1 MWRPDI
7 SASPVSGENLMPQMI
22 ASIILLGT
30 LSVFAVSSDAKAQI
44 TNPNAPYKSRLTLQN
59 SGENAALTVHRNAL
73 GKPCL
78 NIEAASR
85 AHVVNPDVYD
95 NIVSF
100 QNQCNILIKVRVCY
114 FGSESCVDV
123 EVPALQRKDAVLG
136 IRPQS
141 QYFRYS
147 YKEKF

>member
-1 MWRPDI
+1 MKPCMILRYL
-7 SASPVSGENLMPQMI
+7 VFGCLM
-22 ASIILLGT
+22 LL
-30 LSVFAVSSDAKAQI
+30 AVSIGAWNQSAIAQI
-44 TNPNAPYKSRLTLQN
+44 TSPTSPYKSRLTLQN

-100 QNQCNILIKVRVCY
+100 QNQCNIPIKVRVCY

-136 IRPQS
+136 IRPRS

>member
-1 MWRPDI
+1 
-7 SASPVSGENLMPQMI
+7 MI
-22 ASIILLGT
+22 GSFMLLG
-30 LSVFAVSSDAKAQI
+30 VGIDAWCQCAMAQL
-44 TNPNAPYKSRLTLQN
+44 TTPTSPYKSRLTLQN
-59 SGENAALTVHRNAL
+59 GGENAALIVHRSSL

-85 AHVVNPDVYD
+85 AHVINPDVYD

-114 FGSESCVDV
+114 YGSESCVDV
-123 EVPALQRKDAVLG
+123 EVPAQKRTDAVLG
-136 IRPQS
+136 IRPHS

>member
-1 MWRPDI
+1 VPK
-7 SASPVSGENLMPQMI
+7 LMSR
-22 ASIILLGT
+22 ALLLGA
-30 LSVFAVSSDAKAQI
+30 LSFIAANSEGKAQL
-44 TNPNAPYKSRLTLQN
+44 TNSNAPYKSRLTLQN
-59 SGENAALTVHRNAL
+59 SGENAALTVHRNSL

-85 AHVVNPDVYD
+85 AHVINPSVYD

-114 FGSESCVDV
+114 FGTESCVDV
-123 EVPALQRKDAVLG
+123 EVPAQKRKDAVLG
-136 IRPQS
+136 IRPNS

-147 YKEKF
+147 YNEKF

>member
-1 MWRPDI
+1 MKRRI
-7 SASPVSGENLMPQMI
+7 IYKCLAIECLM
-22 ASIILLGT
+22 LLT
-30 LSVFAVSSDAKAQI
+30 LSIGMRDQQAMAQI
-44 TNPNAPYKSRLTLQN
+44 TSPTSPYKSRLTIQN

-85 AHVVNPDVYD
+85 TQVVNPNMYD
-95 NIVSF
+95 NIVSIK
-100 QNQCNILIKVRVCY
+100 NQCSQVIRVQICY

-123 EVPALQRKDAVLG
+123 EVLGQQRKDTILG
-136 IRPQS
+136 IRHHS

>member
-1 MWRPDI
+1 MKRSELLI
-7 SASPVSGENLMPQMI
+7 NVVI
-22 ASIILLGT
+22 ACLTFL
-30 LSVFAVSSDAKAQI
+30 AVNIGALNHRALAQI
-44 TNPNAPYKSRLTLQN
+44 TSPTSPYKSRLTLQN
-59 SGENAALTVHRNAL
+59 SGQNAALTVHRSSL

-85 AHVVNPDVYD
+85 AHVINPDVYD

-114 FGSESCVDV
+114 FGTESCVDV
-123 EVPALQRKDAVLG
+123 EVPAQKRTDAVLG
-136 IRPQS
+136 IRPHS

>member
-1 MWRPDI
+1 MKEAAVLWKI
-7 SASPVSGENLMPQMI
+7 AIGCSACFALNICACDQPATAQ
-22 ASIILLGT
+22 SI
-30 LSVFAVSSDAKAQI
+30 
-44 TNPNAPYKSRLTLQN
+44 NPLAPYKSRLTIQN
-59 SGENAALTVHRNAL
+59 SGENAALIVHRNSL

-85 AHVVNPDVYD
+85 AHVINPNVYD

-114 FGSESCVDV
+114 FGTESCVDA
-123 EVPALQRKDAVLG
+123 EVPAQQRRDTVLG
-136 IRPQS
+136 VRPQS

>member
-1 MWRPDI
+1 MAKVMSRI
-7 SASPVSGENLMPQMI
+7 V
-22 ASIILLGT
+22 LLGT
-30 LSVFAVSSDAKAQI
+30 LSVLAVSSDADAQL

-59 SGENAALTVHRNAL
+59 SGENAALTVHRNSL

-85 AHVVNPDVYD
+85 SHVINPDVYD

-100 QNQCNILIKVRVCY
+100 QNQCQILIKVRVCY
-114 FGSESCVDV
+114 FGTESCVDV
-123 EVPALQRKDAVLG
+123 EVPAQKRTDAVLG
-136 IRPQS
+136 IRPKS

>member
-1 MWRPDI
+1 MAQTI
-7 SASPVSGENLMPQMI
+7 SRIV
-22 ASIILLGT
+22 LLGT
-30 LSVFAVSSDAKAQI
+30 LFVLIIGSDANAQI

-59 SGENAALTVHRNAL
+59 SGENAALTVHRNSL

-85 AHVVNPDVYD
+85 AHVINPNVYD

-123 EVPALQRKDAVLG
+123 EVPGRQRKDAVLG
-136 IRPQS
+136 IRPNS

-147 YKEKF
+147 FKEKF

>member
-1 MWRPDI
+1 MKTSLKFKYFMAGCLMLLALGIDTNHQ
-7 SASPVSGENLMPQMI
+7 SVMAQLTSPTS
-22 ASIILLGT
+22 
-30 LSVFAVSSDAKAQI
+30 
-44 TNPNAPYKSRLTLQN
+44 PYKSRLTLQN
-59 SGENAALTVHRNAL
+59 SGENAALTVHRNSL

-85 AHVVNPDVYD
+85 AHVINPDVYD

-100 QNQCNILIKVRVCY
+100 QNQCNILIKVQVCY
-114 FGSESCVDV
+114 FGTESCVNV
-123 EVPALQRKDAVLG
+123 EVPAQKRTDAVLG
-136 IRPQS
+136 IRPHS

>member
-1 MWRPDI
+1 M
-7 SASPVSGENLMPQMI
+7 
-22 ASIILLGT
+22 LLALGVDGQYQ
-30 LSVFAVSSDAKAQI
+30 SVMAQL
-44 TNPNAPYKSRLTLQN
+44 TSQTSPYKSRLTLQN
-59 SGENAALTVHRNAL
+59 SGENAALTVHRSSL

-85 AHVVNPDVYD
+85 AHVINPDVYD

-100 QNQCNILIKVRVCY
+100 QNQCNMLIKVRVCY
-114 FGSESCVDV
+114 FGTESCVDV
-123 EVPALQRKDAVLG
+123 EVPAQKRTDAVLG
-136 IRPQS
+136 IRPHS

>member
-1 MWRPDI
+1 M
-7 SASPVSGENLMPQMI
+7 AQMLCK
-22 ASIILLGT
+22 IILLGT
-30 LSVFAVSSDAKAQI
+30 LSIMVVSRDADAQL
-44 TNPNAPYKSRLTLQN
+44 TNPNTPYKSRLTLQN
-59 SGENAALTVHRNAL
+59 SGENAALTVHRNSL

-85 AHVVNPDVYD
+85 SHVINPRVYD

-114 FGSESCVDV
+114 FGTESCVDV
-123 EVPALQRKDAVLG
+123 EVLAQKRTDAVLG
-136 IRPQS
+136 IRPNS

>member
-1 MWRPDI
+1 MAQA
-7 SASPVSGENLMPQMI
+7 ASKFV
-22 ASIILLGT
+22 LLGALFVLAIGGDT
-30 LSVFAVSSDAKAQI
+30 NAQI
-44 TNPNAPYKSRLTLQN
+44 TNQNAPYKSRLTLQN
-59 SGENAALTVHRNAL
+59 SGENAALTIHRNSL

-85 AHVVNPDVYD
+85 AHVINPNVYD

-123 EVPALQRKDAVLG
+123 EVPARQRKDAVLG
-136 IRPQS
+136 IRPNS

-147 YKEKF
+147 FREKF

>member
-1 MWRPDI
+1 MAQTE
-7 SASPVSGENLMPQMI
+7 ST
-22 ASIILLGT
+22 IILLGT
-30 LSVFAVSSDAKAQI
+30 LFFLAISSDANAQI
-44 TNPNAPYKSRLTLQN
+44 PNPNASYKSRLTLQN
-59 SGENAALTVHRNAL
+59 SGENAALTVHRNSL

-85 AHVVNPDVYD
+85 AHVINPQVYD

-100 QNQCNILIKVRVCY
+100 QNQCNVLIEVRVCY

-123 EVPALQRKDAVLG
+123 EIPARQRKDAILG
-136 IRPQS
+136 IRPNS

-147 YKEKF
+147 FKEKF